1 MRTMTMLKLGGG
13 IFTVLATPAAA
24 WGQAPASQSGSVADI
39 VVTATKQSTTLART
53 PAAITAIGAA
63 DLGPGGTTDIG
74 DLQASIPN
82 VSIGSQYGVNRT
94 FIRGIG
100 MTSIDLGGDGA
111 VAFLQDG
118 AILPRPS
125 MQLSGFYDL
134 EQIEVLRG
142 PQGTL
147 YGRGATAGAI
157 NLITKKPTNELEGY
171 LRATYGNYNARMLE
185 GAIGGPIIDDKLLVR
200 VAGKYEKRD
209 GYGKNLF
216 NVRDI
221 DNRDAYA
228 VRGTIVWRMSPDA
241 SATVIVDHMREDDNN
256 YGFHFFGTTVVPE
269 DQLPHNLLGGSTIF
283 DYYAARGE
291 KPNLRNIWSDQDPV
305 NRRKGT
311 GVTGIIDVT
320 SGDLT
325 VKSVTS
331 YHDFHRFNRN
341 DLDASEVNMYGQNN
355 YTEDSKSYSQ
365 EITATYNGE
374 GFNLLGG
381 AMYFHEKLF
390 GQVLV
395 PTTNFALFAG
405 LQPADLF
412 DDTAY
417 EQNGTVKTRAFGIY
431 VQGTVNLSSTLKATA
446 GIRYNNERRAGVGFF
461 VFGPAGINIPTDRKK
476 TWPAFTPKFV
486 LEWTPNDDALLYATV
501 ARGFKSGV
509 INVGSLDSAIDPE
522 YIWDY
527 EAGFKLKFADRR
539 LLLSGA
545 VFYYDYTNL
554 QVSFVN
560 AQSIVQTINA
570 ASARNYGAEL
580 ELSGKLAEHLS
591 VNAYGS
597 YLNARFTK
605 FCNGYYGAGLPA
617 RPGISYAPCPTDPGI
632 ADLSGKRLASAPS
645 WTAGGGLSWDIP
657 LSNEAKFVLDGDV
670 SYVSKVYFNEFN
682 NRDAEQDGYINVN
695 LNATYHS
702 PDDRWTAGVWVK
714 NLTNEYVIAN
724 NIVNAATYAFP
735 RTGSLMPPRTY
746 GATVGVKF

>member
-1 MRTMTMLKLGGG
+1 MNGKMLLKLGGC
-13 IFTVLATPAAA
+13 TLALAAA
-24 WGQAPASQSGSVADI
+24 PTMAWAQAATDDSTATADI
-39 VVTATKQSTTLART
+39 IVTATKQNSTLAKT
-53 PAAITAIGAA
+53 PAAITAISAA

-157 NLITKKPTNELEGY
+157 NLITKKPTNELDGY
-171 LRATYGNYNARMLE
+171 LRLTYGNYDARTAE
-185 GAIGGPIIDDKLLVR
+185 GAIGGALVDDKLLVR
-200 VAGKYEKRD
+200 VSGKYEKRD

-216 NVRDI
+216 NGHDI
-221 DNRDAYA
+221 DDRDAYSF
-228 VRGTIVWRMSPDA
+228 RGTLLWRISPDA
-241 SATVIVDHMREDDNN
+241 SATVIVDHTREKDNN
-256 YGFHFFGTTVVPE
+256 YGFHFFGPTVVPL
-269 DQLPHNLLGGSTIF
+269 DQFPHTLIGGSTIF

-291 KPNLRNIWSDQDPV
+291 KPNLRNVWSDQDPV

-325 VKSVTS
+325 LKSVTA

-355 YTEDSKSYSQ
+355 YVEDSKSYSQ
-365 EITATYNGE
+365 ELTATYNGE
-374 GFNLLGG
+374 GFNLLAG
-381 AMYFHEKLF
+381 AMYFHETLF

-395 PTTNFALFAG
+395 PTTNFG
-405 LQPADLF
+405 LVLGLPADTF
-412 DDTAY
+412 NNGAY
-417 EQNGTVKTRAFGIY
+417 EQRGTVKTDAYGIY
-431 VQGTVNLSSTLKATA
+431 LQGTVDLTSRLKLTA
-446 GIRYNNERRAGVGFF
+446 GVRYNSERRAGIGFF
-461 VFGPAGINIPTDRKK
+461 VFDPAGINIPTDRKK

-486 LEWTPNDDALLYATV
+486 LEYTPSDDALLYATV

-522 YIWDY
+522 YVWDY
-527 EAGFKLKFADRR
+527 EAGFKVKFADRR

-580 ELSGKLAEHLS
+580 ELSGKVTDHLAI
-591 VNAYGS
+591 NAYGS

-632 ADLSGKRLASAPS
+632 VDLSGKRLPSAPS
-645 WTAGGGLSWDIP
+645 YTAGAGMSWDIP
-657 LSNEAKFVLDGDV
+657 LADSAKFVLDGDL

-682 NRDAEQDGYINVN
+682 NRDAEQDGYVNVN
-695 LNATYHS
+695 LNATYHAS
-702 PDDRWTAGVWVK
+702 DDRWTAGVWAK

-746 GATVGVKF
+746 GATVSVKF